1 MSKPQA
7 HSNRYPGS
15 LPSTPATG
23 PLPTLLR
30 CEIHASYTKADLLQR
45 LSNGVLDLSLEQL
58 TEIPPAVFELGAQ
71 LTSLDLRGNRIT
83 TIPDSVAKLS
93 HLTELYLTRNQLTTI
108 PDSLAQLSQLTRTSR
123 QMS

>member
-1 MSKPQA
+1 MP
-7 HSNRYPGS
+7 
-15 LPSTPATG
+15 
-23 PLPTLLR
+23 
-30 CEIHASYTKADLLQR
+30 SYTKADLLQR

-93 HLTELYLTRNQLTTI
+93 HLTELYLTRNQLATI
-108 PDSLAQLSQLTRTSR
+108 PDSLAQLSQLRTLDLSGNQLTTIPDFLAQLTRISG